1 MAMSQHTSIR
11 LIGGSDARGLS
22 GDARRVLSSDPA
34 VAFYDACLQRHRS
47 PADLVADPA
56 QVWRVNR
63 PDGRAMGLV
72 AHLQA
77 ASPERLFS
85 LTELLVVVSD
95 ADWER
100 SVDNHGPR
108 WMEHL
113 QRVLQERFEA
123 WCAQTGVSRREPA
136 PPLGLRILVDGSS
149 DTHGQRIGLGP
160 GEFVTGLLPNR
171 YAGPTA
177 TSRPMISLMVN
188 LPGVWQGYRE
198 VARLYEDQD
207 LLTIG
212 NHWLD
217 NFSHPALVAPAL
229 YRLQY
234 DPEEGLVHLTSPD
247 VSGGFTLTRHDG
259 ADDASVYGLVRGDGH
274 VVAWLVLAVVDPS
287 APPASA
293 PTGQVSGPP
302 PASRPSEGAVPT
314 WQDDADGG
322 AEPLAGRQRDERSPH
337 PAAGASVEADDPTLS
352 DVETMPTVPASPMAD
367 SDGSSGAVADAAAEE
382 PEGAATPVMVGTA
395 EAAGVE
401 GGLVTVR
408 EAGVLLQRVHF
419 RDVMLGYEV
428 YISATGEVG
437 SDLPDPAATVQV
449 VGRHVRLFAHRP
461 GVQVADQEVPV
472 HSAVVLGAS
481 TRLNIAGVT
490 LDYHDR
496 KDVRLRGWPYLG
508 EIRRPGANIHLTRG
522 AMHAVGRDPRA
533 RVRLPDDSHHGN
545 IIWRPEVDGGATIR
559 SRNGDIPKSSFT
571 LDSIMVASH
580 HAELDLT
587 GDAPRLLNTAN
598 HCFSFVGR
606 PGTDEHT
613 WITLS
618 RQQRALGTQETLL
631 QSGDELYIGNCI
643 LRVDWADEAP
653 PTRPSVHPPPMSFSL
668 AEEAPDVPL
677 ERFLPPPPTA
687 PIPPL
692 PPPVEPAV
700 PPPDVPAPPSPF
712 EEESETAPTWDTD
725 PTALPDGEEPP
736 PFVPVSPTE
745 SIFEEDSIGISPL
758 RPVPDASVDEAW
770 SPLSEPW
777 LDGSDDDPTAVPLPR
792 LMADRD

>member
-1 MAMSQHTSIR
+1 MAMSSHTSIR

-22 GDARRVLSSDPA
+22 GDARRVLPSDPA
-34 VAFYDACLQRHRS
+34 LAFFDSCLRRHRT
-47 PADLVADPA
+47 PADLVADPG
-56 QVWRVNR
+56 QVWQVLGSV
-63 PDGRAMGLV
+63 GRGMGLE

-77 ASPERLFS
+77 ASRERLFS
-85 LTELLVVVSD
+85 LSELLVVVSD
-95 ADWER
+95 ADWAR
-100 SVDNHGPR
+100 SVGNHGPR

-113 QRVLQERFEA
+113 KRSLHERFEA
-123 WCAQTGVSRREPA
+123 WCAHAGVSRRQPA
-136 PPLGLRILVDGSS
+136 PPVRFRVLVDGSS

-160 GEFVTGLLPNR
+160 GEFVTGLLPNL
-171 YAGPTA
+171 YAGPSPS
-177 TSRPMISLMVN
+177 SRPLISLMVH
-188 LPGVWQGYRE
+188 LPGEWEGYRE

-207 LLTIG
+207 LLTLG

-234 DPEEGLVHLTSPD
+234 DPDGGLIHLTSPD
-247 VSGGFTLTRHDG
+247 VSGGYTLTRHD
-259 ADDASVYGLVRGDGH
+259 ASDEASVYGLVRGDGH
-274 VVAWLVLAVVDPS
+274 VVAWLVLAVVDTS
-287 APPASA
+287 ASPAPEAVGPTAPLRSSA
-293 PTGQVSGPP
+293 G
-302 PASRPSEGAVPT
+302 GAPT
-314 WQDDADGG
+314 WQDGADGG
-322 AEPLAGRQRDERSPH
+322 TEPFPRPPHDETRPH
-337 PAAGASVEADDPTLS
+337 PGDSGPVEAEEPTLS
-352 DVETMPTVPASPMAD
+352 DVETMPTVPASSEAVD
-367 SDGSSGAVADAAAEE
+367 EVSSGLVADASAED
-382 PEGAATPVMVGTA
+382 PEDVVTPRMVGTA
-395 EAAGVE
+395 RAAGVE

-461 GVQVADQEVPV
+461 GVRVAEQEVPV

-481 TRLNIAGVT
+481 TQLDIAGVV

-496 KDVRLRGWPYLG
+496 KEVCLRGWPYLG

-522 AMHAVGRDPRA
+522 GTHAVGRDPQA

-559 SRNGDIPKSSFT
+559 SRNGEIPKARFT

-587 GDAPRLLNTAN
+587 AEAPRLLNTAN

-606 PGTDEHT
+606 PGATEHT

-618 RQQRALGTQETLL
+618 RQQRALGTHETFL
-631 QSGDELYIGNCI
+631 QPGDELYIGNCI
-643 LRVDWADEAP
+643 LRVDWADEEA
-653 PTRPSVHPPPMSFSL
+653 PTRPSLQPPPMSFSM
-668 AEEAPDVPL
+668 AEDAPDVPL
-677 ERFLPPPPTA
+677 ERFLPPLPTA

-692 PPPVEPAV
+692 PPLVEPTV
-700 PPPDVPAPPSPF
+700 PPPDGEPRPSLLD
-712 EEESETAPTWDTD
+712 EESETAPTWDTD
-725 PTALPDGEEPP
+725 PTTLPDGEEPP
-736 PFVPVSPTE
+736 PFVPVTPTD

-758 RPVPDASVDEAW
+758 RPVPDASVEEAW